1 MHIDEN
7 MGFKR
12 LDITLH
18 PEDIKKLDTIAKAR
32 GYKRS
37 TMIAK
42 LIQEYLWEKHED
54 TRDLDDLTELSHEL
68 HGSTKKKKGK

>member
-1 MHIDEN
+1 

-18 PEDIKKLDTIAKAR
+18 PEDIKKLDKIAKAR

-54 TRDLDDLTELSHEL
+54 TRELGDLTELSHEL
-68 HGSTKKKKGK
+68 HGSTKKKKVKR

>member
-1 MHIDEN
+1 MCIIIHVLISIKKINSIRIIMHTDKN
-7 MGFKR
+7 MTNKR

-18 PEDIKKLDTIAKAR
+18 PEDIEKLDKIRKVR

-42 LIQEYLWEKHED
+42 LIQEYEQ
-54 TRDLDDLTELSHEL
+54 
-68 HGSTKKKKGK
+68 KKK

>member
-1 MHIDEN
+1 MHTDKN
-7 MGFKR
+7 MTNKR

-18 PEDIKKLDTIAKAR
+18 PEDIEKLDKIRKVR

-42 LIQEYLWEKHED
+42 LIQEYEQ
-54 TRDLDDLTELSHEL
+54 
-68 HGSTKKKKGK
+68 KKK

>member
-1 MHIDEN
+1 

-18 PEDIKKLDTIAKAR
+18 PEDIKKLDKIAKTR

-42 LIQEYLWEKHED
+42 LIQEYMWEKHDD
-54 TRDLDDLTELSHEL
+54 TRDLDELTELSHEL
-68 HGSTKKKKGK
+68 HGFTKKKKGK

>member
-1 MHIDEN
+1 

-18 PEDIKKLDTIAKAR
+18 PEDIKKLDKIAKAR

-68 HGSTKKKKGK
+68 HGSTEKKKGK

>member
-18 PEDIKKLDTIAKAR
+18 PEDIKKLDKIAKAR

-42 LIQEYLWEKHED
+42 LIQEYLWAKHED
-54 TRDLDDLTELSHEL
+54 TRDLDDLTKLSHEI
-68 HGSTKKKKGK
+68 HDSTKKKKGK